1 MREYKLCAV
10 FFKIMAMIIKNELI
24 IIVDIVAVVWSP

>member
-1 MREYKLCAV
+1 MCS
-10 FFKIMAMIIKNELI
+10 FFLIMAMIIKNELI

>member
-1 MREYKLCAV
+1 VCS
-10 FFKIMAMIIKNELI
+10 FFLIMAMIIKNELI